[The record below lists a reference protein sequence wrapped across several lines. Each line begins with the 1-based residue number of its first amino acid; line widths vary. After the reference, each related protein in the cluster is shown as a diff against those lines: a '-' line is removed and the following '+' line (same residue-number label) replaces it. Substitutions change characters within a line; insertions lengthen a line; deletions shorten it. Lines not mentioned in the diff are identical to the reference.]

1 MIIPVKDLFLT
12 LIAPG
17 ILAAILSALI
27 CVWLERKLAA
37 IVQHRYGPYRVSK
50 KLEGL
55 LQPIADFLKL
65 IATEPILPEETNKVL
80 FVALPIVLCTVVLLA
95 TAFLPI
101 APDFY
106 LVDSPY
112 ALLLLLAVLL
122 ASSAIIAIIGWNASD
137 KFTFIGAVREVLQ
150 ALAYEVVL
158 ILVVLSIV
166 ILYGTGS
173 IVEIVEKQSVIPC
186 AILNPLAFILYI
198 ICALM
203 ATSRFP
209 FEIPE
214 AETEIV
220 FGPFTEYS
228 GSLLAIAMLGVYAE
242 IYVYSLAGACLFLG
256 GWWGPFSHVSPIIAM
271 FWTYLKT
278 FMLMTFMVFLRAVY
292 PRLRIDQ
299 VLKLSTKWLV
309 LLGLASCAISVA
321 ERILLTPLISP

>member
-1 MIIPVKDLFLT
+1 MMLSLRELFLA
-12 LIAPG
+12 LVAPG
-17 ILAAILSALI
+17 LAAALVSALI

-37 IVQHRYGPYRVSK
+37 LVQHRYGPYRVSK

-65 IATEPILPEETNKVL
+65 IVTEPILPEETNKVL
-80 FVALPIVLCTVVLLA
+80 FVLLPIVLCTVVLLG

-101 APDFY
+101 APNLC
-106 LVDSPY
+106 LVESPY
-112 ALLLLLAVLL
+112 TLLLLLAVLL
-122 ASSAIIAIIGWNASD
+122 ASSALIAIIGWNASD

-158 ILVVLSIV
+158 ILVMLSLV

-173 IVEIVEKQSVIPC
+173 ITEIVRQQSSLPYAV
-186 AILNPLAFILYI
+186 LNPIAFTLYL

-228 GSLLAIAMLGVYAE
+228 GSLLAISMLGVYAE
-242 IYVYSLAGACLFLG
+242 IYVYALAGTCLFLG
-256 GWWGPFSHVSPIIAM
+256 GWWGPFSNNSKLVAI

-278 FMLMTFMVFLRAVY
+278 FVLMSFMVFLRAVY

-299 VLKLSTKWLV
+299 VLKLSVKWLI
-309 LLGLASCAISVA
+309 LLGLLSCAISLI
-321 ERILLTPLISP
+321 ERLLL